1 MKFSKRNLLFIILL
15 FGLFSCQTENS
26 DLISKLEQM
35 GEDFISDSRLEIF
48 DIDEKAD
55 SVFIRT
61 SNKDVYNELTQNR
74 IDLVYPTL
82 LPEESLKKRY
92 GVINL
97 SAANMRSTHRHGA
110 DMVTQGIMGMPVK
123 IFDKRG
129 SWYRIQ
135 TPDSYMGWVD
145 GSGVH
150 SMKEKEFRA
159 WTESPKVIFTDF
171 TGFVYADQN
180 RDGDVVS
187 DAVLGNMYQ
196 YRESD
201 GNFYAVLLP
210 DGRQGYVLKTQ
221 AKPMDEWEQNIELTG
236 ENLVAMAKKFM
247 GIPYLWGGTS
257 FKAMDCSG
265 FTKTLYFMHGIILQR
280 DASQQVL
287 YGIEVPTANNYKELQ
302 KGDLL
307 FFGGGER
314 ITHVGIYIGNM
325 EFIHEAGRVRINSF
339 DKNADNYSEY
349 RAKTLRKVRRI
360 IGAEE
365 SFGITKITNNKF
377 YN

>member
-1 MKFSKRNLLFIILL
+1 MKFSKRNLLIFILL
-15 FGLFSCQTENS
+15 LGLFACQSDNS
-26 DLISKLEQM
+26 DIISELKQV
-35 GEDFISDSRLEIF
+35 GEDFIPDSRLEIF
-48 DIDEKAD
+48 DIDEKDD
-55 SVFIRT
+55 SVFVKT
-61 SNKDVYNELTQNR
+61 SSTDAYNELTKNPVN
-74 IDLVYPTL
+74 LVYPTL
-82 LPEESLKKRY
+82 LPEKTLETRY

-123 IFDKRG
+123 IYDKRG
-129 SWYRIQ
+129 SWSRIQ
-135 TPDSYMGWVD
+135 TPDYYMGWAD
-145 GSGVH
+145 GASVH
-150 SMKEKEFRA
+150 PMTEKEFRS
-159 WTESPKVIFTDF
+159 WNQSPKVIFTDY
-171 TGFVYADQN
+171 TGFVYTDPN

-201 GNFYAVLLP
+201 GNFYAVVLP

-221 AKPMDEWEQNIELTG
+221 AQPKEEWLQGIELTG
-236 ENLVAMAKKFM
+236 ESLVAMARKFM

-257 FKAMDCSG
+257 FKGMDCSG
-265 FTKTLYFMHGIILQR
+265 FTKILYFMHGIILQR

-287 YGIEVPTANNYKELQ
+287 YGIEVPTTDNYKELQ

-314 ITHVGIYIGNM
+314 ITHVGMYIGNQ
-325 EFIHEAGRVRINSF
+325 EFIHEAGRVKINSL
-339 DKNADNYSEY
+339 DKNAENYSGY
-349 RAKTLRKVRRI
+349 RANSLRKVRRI

-365 SFGITKITNNKF
+365 SFGITKITNNNF
-377 YN
+377 YK